1 MAAGATFEPIATQTL
16 ASTSTLITF
25 SSISSSY
32 TDLQVVVLCQGSAAS
47 ALNVLLNND
56 NTAGNYSWL
65 KMIGNGT
72 AAQSENNN
80 SRGALQFGIDS
91 GLPTSSTFALCVF
104 DVFSYAS
111 TDKFKSVIGRWS
123 SDGYTETTTELY
135 KSTSAVN
142 RVDLR
147 IGGGSASFS
156 IGTTVTLYGIKA
168 A

>member
-1 MAAGATFEPIATQTL
+1 MPVTYEPIATQTL

-25 SSISSSY
+25 SSVPSTY
-32 TDLQVVVLCQGSAAS
+32 TDLQIIVLCQGDVAS

-65 KMIGNGT
+65 KMIGNGS
-72 AAQSENNN
+72 AAQSANNN
-80 SRGALQFGIDS
+80 SRGNLSFGIDN
-91 GLPTSSTFALCVF
+91 GIPTSTSFALCLINL
-104 DVFSYAS
+104 FSYTS
-111 TDKFKSVIGRWS
+111 TDKFKSVIGQWS
-123 SDGYTETTTELY
+123 SNSETETTTQLW

-147 IGGGSASFS
+147 IGGGTANFS
-156 IGTTVTLYGIKA
+156 VGTTVTLYGIKA